1 MERAGGGWLVH
12 YARINNRWKGPVV
25 GFVYSSL
32 MRVISNHE
40 ENVTPSNKYLMCVK
54 CYFSIVFS
62 KHDFSNRKVITMF
75 CWCDCPGSFFN
86 VLVTLVLSQYDTIF
100 SVKFFTKYK
109 FLATDVIKH
118 KSHVHGSDFLV
129 SKLNF
134 ESLNRCVC
142 SFPIWCPYL
151 DDKRIQTFVVKIFL
165 SSNLL
170 EPCFQFFLFVQQTG
184 PEDQNHGPPK
194 FYRVILVD
202 MGFKKSIHGEL
213 HND

>member
-1 MERAGGGWLVH
+1 MSWHPTYSVVWKIFCIFAVQWQGGSQTSPNKQNNLHYLQLLNKWTDLDNCVICKNIFKILLRLNALFAFKMELQNLSSAV
-12 YARINNRWKGPVV
+12 I

-32 MRVISNHE
+32 MRMISNHE

-54 CYFSIVFS
+54 YYFSIVFS

-118 KSHVHGSDFLV
+118 KSHVHGTDFLV
-129 SKLNF
+129 IKL
-134 ESLNRCVC
+134 
-142 SFPIWCPYL
+142 W
-151 DDKRIQTFVVKIFL
+151 
-165 SSNLL
+165 
-170 EPCFQFFLFVQQTG
+170 
-184 PEDQNHGPPK
+184 K
-194 FYRVILVD
+194 F
-202 MGFKKSIHGEL
+202 K
-213 HND
+213 